1 MKLSSTRCSLLLCT
15 LLLPSIA
22 AYAQSSHSPDKPM
35 KEDGSTIRVD
45 TDLVSVEAAV
55 TDKHGANARALD
67 ADDFVI
73 YEDGVAQRISNFA
86 TTDIPF
92 NVVIVI
98 DTSGSTRDDVQL
110 MKKAAR
116 RFLNELRPGDRV
128 AVVAFNESVQLL
140 THLTSDR
147 NRVERALGLLE
158 PGSGTAFYDALHITV
173 DAVLGKVPGRKAI
186 VVLTDGVDSFGS
198 YTFERLRPELEK
210 ANTAAYFLELN
221 TENFTEAGLL
231 RSCSDRAHFRF
242 SNKQLRK
249 YYDSVERTR
258 AEQPSDHCLLPA
270 DERRRINQR
279 LYEMA
284 RSEMTQ
290 IADRTGGR
298 VVPVSDIQQL
308 EPAYAQIAAE
318 LRTQYS
324 LGYYPTNDAHDGK
337 WRSLRVEVKRPGLIA
352 RAKPG
357 YRAPV
362 E

>member
-1 MKLSSTRCSLLLCT
+1 MKVSPMRYSMLLCA

-22 AYAQSSHSPDKPM
+22 ASAQSAHSPDKPT

-45 TDLVSVEAAV
+45 TDLVSIEAAV
-55 TDKHGANARALD
+55 TDKRGANAGALD
-67 ADDFVI
+67 ANDFVI

-86 TTDIPF
+86 TTDVPF

-98 DTSGSTRDDVQL
+98 DTSGSTRDDVIL
-110 MKKAAR
+110 MKRAAR

-128 AVVAFNESVQLL
+128 AVVAFNESIQLL
-140 THLTSDR
+140 THLTSDH
-147 NRVERALGLLE
+147 NRVERALALLE
-158 PGSGTAFYDALHITV
+158 PGNGTAFYDALHLTV
-173 DAVLGKVPGRKAI
+173 EAVLGKVQGRKAI
-186 VVLTDGVDSFGS
+186 VVLTDGVDSYGS

-210 ANTAAYFLELN
+210 ASTAAYFLELN

-231 RSCSDRAHFRF
+231 RSCSDRSHFRF
-242 SNKQLRK
+242 SSKQLRK
-249 YYDSVERTR
+249 YYQDLETTR
-258 AEQPSDHCLLPA
+258 AEQPTDHCLLSI
-270 DERRRINQR
+270 DERRKINQR
-279 LYEMA
+279 LYAMAHTEMG
-284 RSEMTQ
+284 Q
-290 IADRTGGR
+290 LADRTGGR

-324 LGYYPTNDAHDGK
+324 LGYYPSNDSHDGK
-337 WRSLRVEVKRPGLIA
+337 WRSLRVEIKRPGLIA

-357 YRAPV
+357 YRAPI

>member
-1 MKLSSTRCSLLLCT
+1 MKVSPMRYSMLLCA

-22 AYAQSSHSPDKPM
+22 ASAQSAHSPDKPT

-45 TDLVSVEAAV
+45 TDLVSIEAAV
-55 TDKHGANARALD
+55 TDKRGANAGALD
-67 ADDFVI
+67 ANDFVI

-86 TTDIPF
+86 TADVPF

-98 DTSGSTRDDVQL
+98 DTSGSTRDDVIL
-110 MKKAAR
+110 MKRAAR

-128 AVVAFNESVQLL
+128 AVVAFNESIQLL
-140 THLTSDR
+140 THLTSDH
-147 NRVERALGLLE
+147 NRVERALALLE
-158 PGSGTAFYDALHITV
+158 PGSGTAFYDALHLTV
-173 DAVLGKVPGRKAI
+173 EAVLGKVQGRKAI
-186 VVLTDGVDSFGS
+186 VVLTDGVDSYGS
-198 YTFERLRPELEK
+198 YTYERLRPELEK
-210 ANTAAYFLELN
+210 ASTAAYFLELN

-231 RSCSDRAHFRF
+231 RSCSDRSHFRF

-249 YYDSVERTR
+249 YYQGLETTR
-258 AEQPSDHCLLPA
+258 AEQPTDHCLLST
-270 DERRRINQR
+270 DERRKINQR

-284 RSEMTQ
+284 HTEMGQ
-290 IADRTGGR
+290 LADRTGGR
-298 VVPVSDIQQL
+298 VVPVKDIQQL

-324 LGYYPTNDAHDGK
+324 LGYYPSNDAHDGK
-337 WRSLRVEVKRPGLIA
+337 WRSLRVEIKRPGLIA

-357 YRAPV
+357 YRAPI

>member
-1 MKLSSTRCSLLLCT
+1 MNLSPMRCSMVLCA

-22 AYAQSSHSPDKPM
+22 ASAQSTHSPDKPT

-55 TDKHGANARALD
+55 SDKRGANAAALD
-67 ADDFVI
+67 ANDFVI
-73 YEDGVAQRISNFA
+73 YEDGVPQRISNFA
-86 TTDIPF
+86 TTDVPF
-92 NVVIVI
+92 NVVIII
-98 DTSGSTRDDVQL
+98 DTSGSTRDDVNL
-110 MKKAAR
+110 MKRAAR
-116 RFLNELRPGDRV
+116 RFLTELRPGDRV

-147 NRVERALGLLE
+147 NRVERALALLE
-158 PGSGTAFYDALHITV
+158 PGSGTAFYDALHLTIE
-173 DAVLGKVPGRKAI
+173 AVLGKIQGRKAI
-186 VVLTDGVDSFGS
+186 VVLTDGVDSYGS
-198 YTFERLRPELEK
+198 YTYDRLRPEIEK
-210 ANTAAYFLELN
+210 SGTAAYFLELN
-221 TENFTEAGLL
+221 TESYTEAGLL

-242 SNKQLRK
+242 SGKQLNK
-249 YYDSVERTR
+249 YYQAEKAR
-258 AEQPSDHCLLPA
+258 AEQATDHCLLSN

-284 RSEMTQ
+284 HAEMAQ
-290 IADRTGGR
+290 LADRTGGR

-308 EPAYAQIAAE
+308 GPAYAQIAAE

-324 LGYYPTNDAHDGK
+324 LGYYPSNDAHDGK
-337 WRSLRVEVKRPGLIA
+337 WRSLRIEIKRPGLIA